1 MDCHDDSFV
10 EGVGQALKLG
20 NDDVGC
26 ERAQSGRG
34 LVEEDYLRV
43 GNQFKS
49 NLRTL
54 LLPSRHSLHDHAI
67 DQHVKAF
74 LQLHLFGQLHHLFLP
89 LIINKL

>member
-10 EGVGQALKLG
+10 EEVGQALKLG
-20 NDDVGC
+20 NDDVGR

-49 NLRTL
+49 N
-54 LLPSRHSLHDHAI
+54 
-67 DQHVKAF
+67 
-74 LQLHLFGQLHHLFLP
+74 
-89 LIINKL
+89 